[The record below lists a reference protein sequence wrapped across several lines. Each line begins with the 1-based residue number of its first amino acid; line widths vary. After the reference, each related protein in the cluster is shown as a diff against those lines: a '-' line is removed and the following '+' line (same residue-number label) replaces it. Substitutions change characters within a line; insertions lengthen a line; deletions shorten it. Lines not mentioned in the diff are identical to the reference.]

1 MNRPNCLMSVVLI
14 VFMGAFA
21 LPTLAQTV
29 AITNAEIHTV
39 SSGVIHGG
47 TIVVRDGRI
56 TAVGSNVSVPSGART
71 IDGTG
76 KVVTPG
82 FMDSSSGLGLRELG
96 RASQDAATSEEDIG
110 ASFNPVW
117 AVNPANTFIPVARIR
132 GLTSVVVVPGGDQLF
147 TGQGAVIALYGE
159 TLDAMLRSESVAVYT
174 AMGESGSSRAG
185 GSRAANYRR
194 LHDALWDARAR
205 TLEHDENDDNEDP
218 FAEGGRS
225 SLTDREL
232 EVVEAVISGQI
243 PIVVTVNRASD
254 LRLALK
260 LKEEFEIS
268 LVILGGAEAWR
279 VADELAAANVP
290 VILNVPSNLPTFD
303 GLGASLE
310 NAGILERAGVE
321 VLLTGDR
328 GISHS
333 AGLAVANG
341 MTHAGA
347 LRAVTL
353 APATVWG
360 LENEMGSLENGKVA
374 DLVVWSGDPFE
385 LSTSVEHVFISG
397 QELPDDSRQERL
409 FERYRNL
416 GRYRTIQR

>member
-1 MNRPNCLMSVVLI
+1 
-14 VFMGAFA
+14 
-21 LPTLAQTV
+21 
-29 AITNAEIHTV
+29 
-39 SSGVIHGG
+39 
-47 TIVVRDGRI
+47 
-56 TAVGSNVSVPSGART
+56 
-71 IDGTG
+71 
-76 KVVTPG
+76 
-82 FMDSSSGLGLRELG
+82 
-96 RASQDAATSEEDIG
+96 TSEEDIG

-268 LVILGGAEAWR
+268 LVILGGAE
-279 VADELAAANVP
+279 
-290 VILNVPSNLPTFD
+290 
-303 GLGASLE
+303 
-310 NAGILERAGVE
+310 
-321 VLLTGDR
+321 
-328 GISHS
+328 
-333 AGLAVANG
+333 
-341 MTHAGA
+341 
-347 LRAVTL
+347 
-353 APATVWG
+353 
-360 LENEMGSLENGKVA
+360 
-374 DLVVWSGDPFE
+374 
-385 LSTSVEHVFISG
+385 
-397 QELPDDSRQERL
+397 
-409 FERYRNL
+409 
-416 GRYRTIQR
+416 